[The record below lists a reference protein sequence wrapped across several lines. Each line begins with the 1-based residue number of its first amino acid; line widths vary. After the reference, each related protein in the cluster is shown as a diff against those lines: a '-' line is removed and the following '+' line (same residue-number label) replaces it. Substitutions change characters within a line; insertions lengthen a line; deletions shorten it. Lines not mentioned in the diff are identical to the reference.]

1 MAPTSLIY
9 ITMLNNIK
17 FVVPTIN
24 SENYIIN
31 FKNYYDSFNINLFF
45 YVDKKTND
53 QTFEILKKNNANV
66 KYFENN
72 KNYVENSF
80 SSILEDFKDFF
91 IFRID
96 DDEILSPNIFKYL
109 NKKKLL
115 KNKVYGFKRYEV
127 VKYDNHYYVNGPNN
141 FIQKIYFEF
150 LRFFGY
156 QNIKTFINQT
166 RTNGNTHR
174 QYRLFF
180 NGGKIKYSTKIHTPG
195 LDLNKIDRINIF
207 NDKYC
212 IYHFVTIVQNKQ
224 KRIHK
229 ISDYEK
235 IKKGSGMRF
244 YYNYLPEE
252 YFEISKK
259 VNYFNSGFKSANS
272 NQVED
277 LISIF
282 SNICCDK

>member
-1 MAPTSLIY
+1 
-9 ITMLNNIK
+9 MLNNIK

-24 SENYIIN
+24 SEKYIIN
-31 FKNYYDSFNINLFF
+31 FKNYYDSFNIKLFF

-72 KNYVENSF
+72 KNYIENSF

-91 IFRID
+91 VFRID
-96 DDEILSPNIFKYL
+96 DDEILAPNIFKYL

-127 VKYDNHYYVNGPNN
+127 VKYDNNYYVNGPNN

-150 LRFFGY
+150 LRHFGN
-156 QNIKTFINQT
+156 QKVKTFINQT

-180 NGGKIKYSTKIHTPG
+180 NGKNIKISTEIHNPG
-195 LDLNKIDRINIF
+195 IDLNKINRINIF
-207 NDKYC
+207 NDKCC
-212 IYHFVTIVQNKQ
+212 IYHFVSIIQNKQ
-224 KRIHK
+224 KRIHR
-229 ISDYEK
+229 ISNYEK

-259 VNYFNSGFKSANS
+259 VNYFNSGFKTVNN
-272 NQVED
+272 NQVKD

-282 SNICCDK
+282 SDISSNK